1 MSNLEALKNEIV
13 EKVNIAND
21 VKSLEDIRVSALGK
35 KGEITSKMKEL
46 GKLAPEERK
55 AMGQQLNVLKNEI
68 AAEIDARALVLKD
81 ADLEKRL
88 AEEKI
93 DITLPVRDYNKGTV
107 HPISRIIEDV
117 TDIFAEMG
125 FSVAD
130 GAEIESDYYNFTA
143 LNIPPT
149 HPARQDQDTFYF
161 PDVEGLEGD
170 DAKRVL
176 RTQTSDVQI
185 HVMENNEPP
194 IRIIAPGR
202 TYRSDSDI
210 THSPM
215 FHQIECLYVDKDV
228 TMAHLK
234 GCMLEFL
241 KRFFEVDELPMRL
254 RPSFFPFTEPSA
266 EVDIGCSRAG
276 GGFKI
281 GAGDDWLEILGSG
294 MVNPKVLEM
303 SGIDSKIYQGFAFG
317 VGIERLAMLKYGISD
332 IRNLFDG
339 DSRWF
344 KHYGFKAV

>member
-13 EKVNIAND
+13 EKVNVAND

-93 DITLPVRDYNKGTV
+93 DITLPVRDYNKGTI
-107 HPISRIIEDV
+107 HPISKVIEEV

-125 FSVAD
+125 FAVAD

-161 PDVEGLEGD
+161 PNVEGLKGD
-170 DAKRVL
+170 EAKRVL

-202 TYRSDSDI
+202 VYRADSDI

-215 FHQIECLYVDKDV
+215 FHQIECLYIDKDV
-228 TMAHLK
+228 SMAHLK
-234 GCMLEFL
+234 GCMEEFL

-254 RPSFFPFTEPSA
+254 RPNFFPFTEPSA

-276 GGFKI
+276 GGFKV
-281 GAGDDWLEILGSG
+281 GAGDDWLEILGCG

-317 VGIERLAMLKYGISD
+317 VGIDRLAMLKYGISD
-332 IRNLFDG
+332 IRTLFDG

-344 KHYGFKAV
+344 KHYGFKTS